1 MRAILA
7 IAALALPTAPAAH
20 AADRLRLQLAAE
32 PAAAHAGYVV
42 ARERGFYAAEGSEVE
57 LLPGQSDS
65 PPDAALARG
74 TADVAVMGLPHA
86 LAARGAGLPVVNVAQ
101 PFGAG
106 SLGLACLRAA
116 GIEGPASDLSGQT
129 IAVDPTGDDLVL
141 RAWLSRR
148 GIAAD
153 GGAADGGA
161 AGVTLI
167 ARGDGLSQL
176 ESGRATCVAV
186 HAADPTPTGTIVRF
200 RLAEGGVDLPDDG
213 IYVLAPTLN
222 DPAARDRLE
231 RFVRA
236 SIRGWREAAAQP
248 DATATLLSA
257 LDGGRVT
264 DQRQRLDAVLP
275 LLGSGAMGPET
286 VAQAGATLGIAT
298 DAGAWTT
305 AITDAA
311 LR

>member
-7 IAALALPTAPAAH
+7 IAALALLTAPAAH

-32 PAAAHAGYVV
+32 PTAAHAGYVV
-42 ARERGFYAAEGSEVE
+42 ARERGFYAAEGLQVE

-141 RAWLSRR
+141 RAWLARR
-148 GIAAD
+148 RIATD
-153 GGAADGGA
+153 GGAT
-161 AGVTLI
+161 GVTLI
-167 ARGDGLSQL
+167 ARGDGLAQL

-186 HAADPTPTGTIVRF
+186 HAADPTPTGPIVRF
-200 RLAEGGVDLPDDG
+200 RLADGGVDLPDNG

-248 DATATLLSA
+248 DATATLLA
-257 LDGGRVT
+257 TLDGGRVT

>member
-7 IAALALPTAPAAH
+7 IAALALLTAPAAH

-32 PAAAHAGYVV
+32 PTAAHAGYVV
-42 ARERGFYAAEGSEVE
+42 ARERGFYAAEGLQVE

-141 RAWLSRR
+141 RAWLARR
-148 GIAAD
+148 RIATD
-153 GGAADGGA
+153 GGAT
-161 AGVTLI
+161 GVTLI
-167 ARGDGLSQL
+167 ARGDGLAQL

-186 HAADPTPTGTIVRF
+186 HAADPTPTGPIVRF
-200 RLAEGGVDLPDDG
+200 RLADGGVDLPHNG

-248 DATATLLSA
+248 DATATLLA
-257 LDGGRVT
+257 TLDGGRVT

-275 LLGSGAMGPET
+275 LLGSGAIGPDT

>member
-7 IAALALPTAPAAH
+7 IAALALLTAPAAH

-32 PAAAHAGYVV
+32 PTAAHAGYVV
-42 ARERGFYAAEGSEVE
+42 ARERGFYAAEGLQVE

-141 RAWLSRR
+141 RAWLARR
-148 GIAAD
+148 RIATD
-153 GGAADGGA
+153 GGAT
-161 AGVTLI
+161 GVTLI
-167 ARGDGLSQL
+167 ARGDGLAQL

-186 HAADPTPTGTIVRF
+186 HAADPTPTGPIVRF
-200 RLAEGGVDLPDDG
+200 RLADGGVDLPDNG
-213 IYVLAPTLN
+213 IYVLAPALN

-248 DATATLLSA
+248 DATATLLA
-257 LDGGRVT
+257 TLDGGRVT

-275 LLGSGAMGPET
+275 LLGSGAIGPDT

>member
-7 IAALALPTAPAAH
+7 IAALALLTAPAAH

-32 PAAAHAGYVV
+32 PTAAHAGYVV
-42 ARERGFYAAEGSEVE
+42 ARERGFYAAEGLQVE

-141 RAWLSRR
+141 RAWLARR
-148 GIAAD
+148 RIATD
-153 GGAADGGA
+153 GGAT
-161 AGVTLI
+161 GVTLI
-167 ARGDGLSQL
+167 ARGDGLAQL

-275 LLGSGAMGPET
+275 LLGSGAIGPDT

>member
-141 RAWLSRR
+141 RAWLARR
-148 GIAAD
+148 RIATD
-153 GGAADGGA
+153 GGAT
-161 AGVTLI
+161 GVTLI
-167 ARGDGLSQL
+167 ARGDGLAQL

-186 HAADPTPTGTIVRF
+186 HAADPTPTGPIVRF
-200 RLAEGGVDLPDDG
+200 RLADGGVDLPDNG

>member
-7 IAALALPTAPAAH
+7 IAALALLTAPAAH

-141 RAWLSRR
+141 RAWLARR
-148 GIAAD
+148 RIATD
-153 GGAADGGA
+153 GGAT
-161 AGVTLI
+161 GVTLI
-167 ARGDGLSQL
+167 ARGDGLAQL

-186 HAADPTPTGTIVRF
+186 HAADPTPTGPIVRF
-200 RLAEGGVDLPDDG
+200 RLADGGVDLPDNG

-248 DATATLLSA
+248 DATATLLA
-257 LDGGRVT
+257 TLDGGRVT

>member
-7 IAALALPTAPAAH
+7 IAALALLTAPAAH

-32 PAAAHAGYVV
+32 PTAAHAGYVV
-42 ARERGFYAAEGSEVE
+42 ARERGFYAAEGLQVE

-141 RAWLSRR
+141 RAWLARR
-148 GIAAD
+148 RIAAD
-153 GGAADGGA
+153 GGAT
-161 AGVTLI
+161 GVTLI
-167 ARGDGLSQL
+167 ARGDGLAQL

-186 HAADPTPTGTIVRF
+186 HAADPTPTGPIVRF
-200 RLAEGGVDLPDDG
+200 RLADGGVDLPDNG

-275 LLGSGAMGPET
+275 LLGSGAIGPDT

>member
-7 IAALALPTAPAAH
+7 IAALALLTAPAAH

-141 RAWLSRR
+141 RAWLARR
-148 GIAAD
+148 RIATD
-153 GGAADGGA
+153 GGAT
-161 AGVTLI
+161 GVTLI
-167 ARGDGLSQL
+167 ARGDGLAQL

-186 HAADPTPTGTIVRF
+186 HAADPTPTGPIVRF
-200 RLAEGGVDLPDDG
+200 RLADGGVDLPDNG

-248 DATATLLSA
+248 DATATLLA
-257 LDGGRVT
+257 TLDGGRVT

-275 LLGSGAMGPET
+275 LLGSGAIGPDT

>member
-7 IAALALPTAPAAH
+7 IAALALLTAPAAH

-32 PAAAHAGYVV
+32 PTAAHAGYVV
-42 ARERGFYAAEGSEVE
+42 ARERGFYAAEGLQVE

-141 RAWLSRR
+141 RAWLARR
-148 GIAAD
+148 RIATD
-153 GGAADGGA
+153 GGAT
-161 AGVTLI
+161 GVTLI
-167 ARGDGLSQL
+167 ARGDGLAQL

>member
-7 IAALALPTAPAAH
+7 IAALALLTAPAAH

-42 ARERGFYAAEGSEVE
+42 ARERGFYAAEGLEVE

-141 RAWLSRR
+141 RAWLARR
-148 GIAAD
+148 
-153 GGAADGGA
+153 
-161 AGVTLI
+161 
-167 ARGDGLSQL
+167 R
-176 ESGRATCVAV
+176 
-186 HAADPTPTGTIVRF
+186 
-200 RLAEGGVDLPDDG
+200 
-213 IYVLAPTLN
+213 
-222 DPAARDRLE
+222 
-231 RFVRA
+231 
-236 SIRGWREAAAQP
+236 
-248 DATATLLSA
+248 
-257 LDGGRVT
+257 
-264 DQRQRLDAVLP
+264 
-275 LLGSGAMGPET
+275 
-286 VAQAGATLGIAT
+286 IAT
-298 DAGAWTT
+298 DGARP
-305 AITDAA
+305 AS
-311 LR
+311 R

>member
-141 RAWLSRR
+141 RAWLARR
-148 GIAAD
+148 RIATD
-153 GGAADGGA
+153 GGAT
-161 AGVTLI
+161 GVTLI
-167 ARGDGLSQL
+167 ARGDGLAQL

-186 HAADPTPTGTIVRF
+186 HAADPTPTGPIVRF
-200 RLAEGGVDLPDDG
+200 RLADGGVDLPDNG

-248 DATATLLSA
+248 DATATLLA
-257 LDGGRVT
+257 TLDGGRVT

>member
-7 IAALALPTAPAAH
+7 IAALALLTAPAAH

-32 PAAAHAGYVV
+32 PTAAHAGYVV
-42 ARERGFYAAEGSEVE
+42 ARERGFYAAEGLQVE

-141 RAWLSRR
+141 RAWLARR
-148 GIAAD
+148 RIATD
-153 GGAADGGA
+153 GGAT
-161 AGVTLI
+161 GVTLI
-167 ARGDGLSQL
+167 ARGDGLAQL

-186 HAADPTPTGTIVRF
+186 HAADPTPTGPIVRF
-200 RLAEGGVDLPDDG
+200 RLADGGGDLPDNG

-248 DATATLLSA
+248 DATATLLA
-257 LDGGRVT
+257 TLDGGRVT

>member
-7 IAALALPTAPAAH
+7 IAALALLTAPAAH

-32 PAAAHAGYVV
+32 PTAAHAGYVV
-42 ARERGFYAAEGSEVE
+42 ARERGFYAAEGLQVE

-141 RAWLSRR
+141 RAWLARR
-148 GIAAD
+148 RIATD
-153 GGAADGGA
+153 GGAT
-161 AGVTLI
+161 GVTLI
-167 ARGDGLSQL
+167 ARGDGLAQL

-186 HAADPTPTGTIVRF
+186 HAADPTPTGPIVRF
-200 RLAEGGVDLPDDG
+200 RLADGGVDLPDNG

-248 DATATLLSA
+248 DATATLLA
-257 LDGGRVT
+257 TLDGGRVT

-275 LLGSGAMGPET
+275 LLGSGAMGPDT

>member
-7 IAALALPTAPAAH
+7 IAALALLTAPAAH

-32 PAAAHAGYVV
+32 PTAAHAGYVV
-42 ARERGFYAAEGSEVE
+42 ARERGFYAAEGLQVE

-141 RAWLSRR
+141 RAWLARR
-148 GIAAD
+148 RIATD
-153 GGAADGGA
+153 GGAT
-161 AGVTLI
+161 GVTLI
-167 ARGDGLSQL
+167 ARGDGLAQL

-248 DATATLLSA
+248 DATATLLA
-257 LDGGRVT
+257 TLDGGRVT

-275 LLGSGAMGPET
+275 LLGSGAIGPDT

>member
-7 IAALALPTAPAAH
+7 IAALALLTAPAAH

-42 ARERGFYAAEGSEVE
+42 ARERGFYAAEGLQVE

-141 RAWLSRR
+141 RAWLARR
-148 GIAAD
+148 RIATD
-153 GGAADGGA
+153 GGAT
-161 AGVTLI
+161 GVTLI
-167 ARGDGLSQL
+167 ARGDGLAQL

-186 HAADPTPTGTIVRF
+186 HAADPTPTGPIVRF
-200 RLAEGGVDLPDDG
+200 RLADGGVDLPDNG

>member
-1 MRAILA
+1 M
-7 IAALALPTAPAAH
+7 
-20 AADRLRLQLAAE
+20 
-32 PAAAHAGYVV
+32 
-42 ARERGFYAAEGSEVE
+42 EVE

-141 RAWLSRR
+141 RAWLARR
-148 GIAAD
+148 RIATD
-153 GGAADGGA
+153 GGAT
-161 AGVTLI
+161 GVTLI
-167 ARGDGLSQL
+167 ARGDGLAQL

-186 HAADPTPTGTIVRF
+186 HAADPTPTGPIVRF
-200 RLAEGGVDLPDDG
+200 RLADGGVDLPDNG

-275 LLGSGAMGPET
+275 LLGSGAMGPDT

>member
-141 RAWLSRR
+141 RAWLARR
-148 GIAAD
+148 RIATD
-153 GGAADGGA
+153 GGAT
-161 AGVTLI
+161 GVTLI
-167 ARGDGLSQL
+167 ARGDGLAQL

-186 HAADPTPTGTIVRF
+186 HAADPTPTGPIVRF
-200 RLAEGGVDLPDDG
+200 RLADGGVDLPDNG

-248 DATATLLSA
+248 DATATLLA
-257 LDGGRVT
+257 TLDGGRVT

-275 LLGSGAMGPET
+275 LLGSGAIGPDT

>member
-7 IAALALPTAPAAH
+7 IAALALLTAPAAH

-32 PAAAHAGYVV
+32 PTAAHAGYVV
-42 ARERGFYAAEGSEVE
+42 ARERGFYAAEGLQVE

-141 RAWLSRR
+141 RAWLARR
-148 GIAAD
+148 RIATD
-153 GGAADGGA
+153 GGAT
-161 AGVTLI
+161 GVTLI
-167 ARGDGLSQL
+167 ARGDGLAQL

-186 HAADPTPTGTIVRF
+186 HAADPTPTGPIVRF
-200 RLAEGGVDLPDDG
+200 RLADGGVDLPDNG

-275 LLGSGAMGPET
+275 LLGSGAIGPDT

>member
-1 MRAILA
+1 MPFNG
-7 IAALALPTAPAAH
+7 AAT
-20 AADRLRLQLAAE
+20 
-32 PAAAHAGYVV
+32 
-42 ARERGFYAAEGSEVE
+42 
-57 LLPGQSDS
+57 
-65 PPDAALARG
+65 
-74 TADVAVMGLPHA
+74 T
-86 LAARGAGLPVVNVAQ
+86 PVR
-101 PFGAG
+101 
-106 SLGLACLRAA
+106 LRAA

-141 RAWLSRR
+141 RAWLARR
-148 GIAAD
+148 RIATD
-153 GGAADGGA
+153 GGAT
-161 AGVTLI
+161 GVTLI
-167 ARGDGLSQL
+167 ARGDGLAQL

-186 HAADPTPTGTIVRF
+186 HAADPTPTGPIVRF
-200 RLAEGGVDLPDDG
+200 RLADGGVDLPDNG

-248 DATATLLSA
+248 DATATLLA
-257 LDGGRVT
+257 TLDGGRVT

-275 LLGSGAMGPET
+275 LLGSGAIGPDT